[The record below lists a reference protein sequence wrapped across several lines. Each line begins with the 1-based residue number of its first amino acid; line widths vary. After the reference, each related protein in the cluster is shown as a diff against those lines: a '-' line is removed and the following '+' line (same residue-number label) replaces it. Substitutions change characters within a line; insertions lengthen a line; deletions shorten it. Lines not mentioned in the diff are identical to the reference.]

1 MNYWKDKVLPKIK
14 KVFDKNGPKKAAAAE
29 ACKAFDDSK
38 EQYGKEFEDKKTELQ
53 PKVIEVYEACSA
65 EIKGL
70 VKEPKDSGL
79 KKHSAAVQKLLDE
92 LVKIDFP
99 GSKAVSEACTK
110 LGPAY
115 VSGPVLFIFEKV
127 SVLIPVEEKKEEEAA
142 PAPAEA
148 KEETSREVE
157 VKAEEIAA
165 AAEEEPK
172 AAEAPPAAKAAPATE
187 TPAAAVA
194 AAEPPKAEEKPEPAA
209 EPPKA

>member
-1 MNYWKDKVLPKIK
+1 MNYWKAKVLPKIK
-14 KVFDKNGPKKAAAAE
+14 KVFEKNGTKKAAAAE

-53 PKVIEVYEACSA
+53 PKVVEVYEACSA

-79 KKHSAAVQKLLDE
+79 KKHSADVQKLLDE

-115 VSGPVLFIFEKV
+115 VSGP
-127 SVLIPVEEKKEEEAA
+127 
-142 PAPAEA
+142 
-148 KEETSREVE
+148 EETSKEVE

-172 AAEAPPAAKAAPATE
+172 AAECAPATE
-187 TPAAAVA
+187 TPAA

>member
-1 MNYWKDKVLPKIK
+1 MNYWKAKVLPKIK
-14 KVFDKNGPKKAAAAE
+14 KVFEKNGTKKAAAAE

-38 EQYGKEFEDKKTELQ
+38 EQYGKEFEDKKAELQ
-53 PKVIEVYEACSA
+53 PKVVQVYEACSA

-79 KKHSAAVQKLLDE
+79 KKHSADVQKLLDE

-148 KEETSREVE
+148 EAKEETSKEVE

-172 AAEAPPAAKAAPATE
+172 AAEAPPAAECAPATE
-187 TPAAAVA
+187 TTAA
-194 AAEPPKAEEKPEPAA
+194 AAEPPKAEEKAEPAA